1 MTAKVPKGVAK
12 SALRKVHGGSRRQ
25 EYSASTRRAL
35 VDVATDL
42 FTERGYAGTSLD
54 EIVAGARVT
63 KGALYHHFSG
73 KQALF
78 ESVFE
83 KVEERAARDIHRAV
97 RGNRDPWEK
106 ALGGLRAFLEVLQE
120 PGYRRIV
127 IADGPAVLGYER
139 YREQEERT
147 TFGIVQEIVSSV
159 LATYELEPS
168 MVETFSRVFFGAMS
182 AAGAAVSSAEDT
194 RKAGAEVEAA
204 IAYIL
209 AGLRAMAESGA
220 PLPGPA
226 DLVDD
231 DTAEALADDDDAGR
245 RRRAGRRPG
254 RAVDPQVSARRV
266 RTPYAGGRCYLVTV
280 TLPPS
285 AGTSSTQ
292 V

>member
-1 MTAKVPKGVAK
+1 MTGNRDESVADER
-12 SALRKVHGGSRRQ
+12 LRGLPATSRRQ

-35 VDVATDL
+35 VEVATEL
-42 FTERGYAGTSLD
+42 FTRRGYARTSLD

-63 KGALYHHFSG
+63 KGALYHHFTG

-83 KVEERAARDIHRAV
+83 NVEERAARDIHRAV
-97 RGNRDPWEK
+97 RGHQDPWEK
-106 ALGGLRAFLEVLQE
+106 AMGGLRAFLEVLQE

-159 LATYELEPS
+159 LSAYDLEPS

-182 AAGAAVSSAEDT
+182 AAGGAVSSADDP
-194 RKAGAEVEAA
+194 RAASAEVEAA
-204 IAYIL
+204 IGYIL

-220 PLPGPA
+220 PLPTPGDAAPEGGV
-226 DLVDD
+226 DLTEKDAAPDD
-231 DTAEALADDDDAGR
+231 D
-245 RRRAGRRPG
+245 
-254 RAVDPQVSARRV
+254 
-266 RTPYAGGRCYLVTV
+266 GGPR
-280 TLPPS
+280 
-285 AGTSSTQ
+285 
-292 V
+292 

>member
-12 SALRKVHGGSRRQ
+12 SALRKVHGASRRQ

-35 VDVATDL
+35 VDVATEL

-78 ESVFE
+78 QSVFE
-83 KVEERAARDIHRAV
+83 KVEERAARDIQRAV
-97 RGNRDPWEK
+97 RGHHDPWEK
-106 ALGGLRAFLEVLQE
+106 ALGGLRAFLEVLQQ

-127 IADGPAVLGYER
+127 IADGPAVLGYEK

-159 LATYELEPS
+159 LSSYELEPS

-209 AGLRAMAESGA
+209 PGLRAMAESGA
-220 PLPGPA
+220 PLQGTA

-231 DTAEALADDDDAGR
+231 DTAEALADDDGFDGVEEDEPRDDPDA
-245 RRRAGRRPG
+245 P
-254 RAVDPQVSARRV
+254 
-266 RTPYAGGRCYLVTV
+266 
-280 TLPPS
+280 
-285 AGTSSTQ
+285 
-292 V
+292 

>member
-1 MTAKVPKGVAK
+1 MTAKAT
-12 SALRKVHGGSRRQ
+12 LRKVSGTSRRQ

-42 FTERGYAGTSLD
+42 FSDRGYAGTSLD

-83 KVEERAARDIHRAV
+83 KVEERAAQDIHRAV
-97 RGNRDPWEK
+97 RGQRDPWEK

-120 PGYRRIV
+120 PCYRRIV
-127 IADGPAVLGYER
+127 IADGPAVLGYEK

-147 TFGIVQEIVSSV
+147 TFGIVQEIVSAV
-159 LATYELEPS
+159 LATYELEPT

-182 AAGAAVSSAEDT
+182 AAGAAVSTADDPRRASE
-194 RKAGAEVEAA
+194 EVEAA

-220 PLPGPA
+220 PIPGPA
-226 DLVDD
+226 DLAPTAPDD
-231 DTAEALADDDDAGR
+231 GDEADE
-245 RRRAGRRPG
+245 
-254 RAVDPQVSARRV
+254 S
-266 RTPYAGGRCYLVTV
+266 
-280 TLPPS
+280 
-285 AGTSSTQ
+285 
-292 V
+292 

>member
-1 MTAKVPKGVAK
+1 MTAKA
-12 SALRKVHGGSRRQ
+12 ALRKVSGTSRRQ

-42 FTERGYAGTSLD
+42 FTDRGYAGTSLD

-83 KVEERAARDIHRAV
+83 KVEERAAQDIHAAV
-97 RGNRDPWEK
+97 RGQRDPWEK

-120 PGYRRIV
+120 PRYRRIV
-127 IADGPAVLGYER
+127 IADGPAVLGYEK

-147 TFGIVQEIVSSV
+147 TFGIVQEIVSAV

-182 AAGAAVSSAEDT
+182 AAGAAVSTADDPRRAERGGRGRD
-194 RKAGAEVEAA
+194 RLHPRRPAGDGRV
-204 IAYIL
+204 
-209 AGLRAMAESGA
+209 RR
-220 PLPGPA
+220 PDPGPA
-226 DLVDD
+226 DLAPAVRDD
-231 DTAEALADDDDAGR
+231 GDEPDDER
-245 RRRAGRRPG
+245 
-254 RAVDPQVSARRV
+254 
-266 RTPYAGGRCYLVTV
+266 
-280 TLPPS
+280 
-285 AGTSSTQ
+285 
-292 V
+292 

>member
-1 MTAKVPKGVAK
+1 MTAKVPKGVTK

-35 VDVATDL
+35 VDVATEL
-42 FTERGYAGTSLD
+42 FTAQGYAGTSLD

-139 YREQEERT
+139 YREQEDRT

-159 LATYELEPS
+159 LATYDLEPS

-182 AAGAAVSSAEDT
+182 AAGSAVSSAEDT
-194 RKAGAEVEAA
+194 RKAGDEVEAA

-226 DLVDD
+226 HLTPVDD
-231 DTAEALADDDDAGR
+231 GEDAVAIDAAAGEPGDD
-245 RRRAGRRPG
+245 PG
-254 RAVDPQVSARRV
+254 A
-266 RTPYAGGRCYLVTV
+266 
-280 TLPPS
+280 
-285 AGTSSTQ
+285 
-292 V
+292 

>member
-1 MTAKVPKGVAK
+1 MTARVPKSVAK
-12 SALRKVHGGSRRQ
+12 GALRKMPGTSRRQ

-35 VDVATDL
+35 VDVATEL
-42 FTERGYAGTSLD
+42 FTDRGYAGTSLD

-83 KVEERAARDIHRAV
+83 KVEEQAARDIHTAV
-97 RGNRDPWEK
+97 RGSSDPWDK
-106 ALGGLRAFLEVLQE
+106 AMNGLRAFLEVLQE

-127 IADGPAVLGYER
+127 ILDGPAVLGYER

-159 LATYELEPS
+159 LATYDLEPS

-182 AAGAAVSSAEDT
+182 AAGGAVSSAEDP
-194 RKAGAEVEAA
+194 RRASEEVEAA

-209 AGLRAMAESGA
+209 AGLREMAESGA
-220 PLPGPA
+220 PLPGPGA
-226 DLVDD
+226 
-231 DTAEALADDDDAGR
+231 
-245 RRRAGRRPG
+245 
-254 RAVDPQVSARRV
+254 RAVSEPVAPDRLTR
-266 RTPYAGGRCYLVTV
+266 
-280 TLPPS
+280 
-285 AGTSSTQ
+285 
-292 V
+292 

>member
-1 MTAKVPKGVAK
+1 MTTKASKRAAQ
-12 SALRKVHGGSRRQ
+12 SALRTVHGTSRRA

-35 VDVATDL
+35 VEVATEL
-42 FTERGYAGTSLD
+42 FTEQGYAHTSLD

-83 KVEERAARDIHRAV
+83 KVEERAAKDIHRAV
-97 RGNRDPWEK
+97 RGGRDPWAK
-106 ALGGLRAFLEVLQE
+106 ALGGLRAFLAVLQE
-120 PGYRRIV
+120 PTYRRVV

-159 LATYELEPS
+159 LAAYDLEPS

-182 AAGAAVSSAEDT
+182 ASGSAVSTAEDP

-204 IAYIL
+204 IGYIL

-226 DLVDD
+226 D
-231 DTAEALADDDDAGR
+231 TADDDAGQDDDEDDLEEPR
-245 RRRAGRRPG
+245 DDEPG
-254 RAVDPQVSARRV
+254 AAAR
-266 RTPYAGGRCYLVTV
+266 
-280 TLPPS
+280 S
-285 AGTSSTQ
+285 
-292 V
+292 

>member
-42 FTERGYAGTSLD
+42 FTDRGYAGTSLD

-97 RGNRDPWEK
+97 RGNHDPWEK

-159 LATYELEPS
+159 LATYELAPS

-231 DTAEALADDDDAGR
+231 TAGTLADEDDDGVDVDE
-245 RRRAGRRPG
+245 PG
-254 RAVDPQVSARRV
+254 DAPDAS
-266 RTPYAGGRCYLVTV
+266 
-280 TLPPS
+280 
-285 AGTSSTQ
+285 
-292 V
+292 

>member
-1 MTAKVPKGVAK
+1 MTSKASARAKNALAK
-12 SALRKVHGGSRRQ
+12 NALRKVHGTSRRQ

-35 VDVATDL
+35 VDVATRL
-42 FTERGYAGTSLD
+42 FSVQGYAGTSLD

-83 KVEERAARDIHRAV
+83 QIEESAASQIHKAV
-97 RGNRDPWEK
+97 RESDDPWEK
-106 ALGGLRAFLEVLQE
+106 ALGGLRAFLDVLQD
-120 PGYRRIV
+120 PAYRRIV

-139 YREQEERT
+139 YREQEEQT

-159 LATYELEPS
+159 LDSYDLEPS

-182 AAGAAVSSAEDT
+182 ASGAAVSSADDP

-209 AGLRAMAESGA
+209 AGLRQMAESGA

-226 DLVDD
+226 D
-231 DTAEALADDDDAGR
+231 
-245 RRRAGRRPG
+245 
-254 RAVDPQVSARRV
+254 
-266 RTPYAGGRCYLVTV
+266 VT
-280 TLPPS
+280 T
-285 AGTSSTQ
+285 TS
-292 V
+292 

>member
-1 MTAKVPKGVAK
+1 MLGDMTARAAKSVAK
-12 SALRKVHGGSRRQ
+12 TALRTVHGTSRRA

-35 VDVATDL
+35 VEVATEL
-42 FTERGYAGTSLD
+42 FTEQGYAHTSLD

-83 KVEERAARDIHRAV
+83 KVEERAARDIHKAV
-97 RGNRDPWEK
+97 RGTRDPWEK
-106 ALGGLRAFLEVLQE
+106 ALGGLRAFLTVLQE
-120 PGYRRIV
+120 PAYQRIV
-127 IADGPAVLGYER
+127 IADGPAVLGHER

-159 LATYELEPS
+159 LSSYDLGPS
-168 MVETFSRVFFGAMS
+168 MMETFSRVFFGAMS

-194 RKAGAEVEAA
+194 RTASAEVEAA

-209 AGLRAMAESGA
+209 AGLRQMAESGA

-226 DLVDD
+226 ELGPRPQPGTDD
-231 DTAEALADDDDAGR
+231 
-245 RRRAGRRPG
+245 
-254 RAVDPQVSARRV
+254 
-266 RTPYAGGRCYLVTV
+266 
-280 TLPPS
+280 
-285 AGTSSTQ
+285 
-292 V
+292 

>member
-1 MTAKVPKGVAK
+1 MTGKASTGVAK
-12 SALRKVHGGSRRQ
+12 SALRKVSGTSRRQ

-35 VDVATDL
+35 VDVATEL

-83 KVEERAARDIHRAV
+83 KIEEHAAKDIHRAV
-97 RGNRDPWEK
+97 RGHRDPWEK
-106 ALGGLRAFLEVLQE
+106 ALGGLRAFLDVLQE
-120 PGYRRIV
+120 PRYRRIV
-127 IADGPAVLGYER
+127 VADGPAVLGYEK

-159 LATYELEPS
+159 LSTYDLEPS

-194 RKAGAEVEAA
+194 QKAGDEVEAA

-220 PLPGPA
+220 PLPGPSEIA
-226 DLVDD
+226 APE
-231 DTAEALADDDDAGR
+231 AEHAAL
-245 RRRAGRRPG
+245 P
-254 RAVDPQVSARRV
+254 DPAENPDRD
-266 RTPYAGGRCYLVTV
+266 
-280 TLPPS
+280 
-285 AGTSSTQ
+285 
-292 V
+292 

>member
-1 MTAKVPKGVAK
+1 MLRERDQTGTYARHMTGRAAKSVAK
-12 SALRKVHGGSRRQ
+12 TALRTVHGTSRRA

-35 VDVATDL
+35 VDVATEL
-42 FTERGYAGTSLD
+42 FTERGYAHTSLD
-54 EIVAGARVT
+54 EIVGGARVT

-83 KVEERAARDIHRAV
+83 KVEERAARDIHKAV
-97 RGNRDPWEK
+97 RGTRDPWEK
-106 ALGGLRAFLEVLQE
+106 ALGGLRAFLAVLQE
-120 PGYRRIV
+120 PAYRRIV

-139 YREQEERT
+139 YREQEEST

-159 LATYELEPS
+159 LSTYDLEPS

-194 RKAGAEVEAA
+194 QTASAEVEAA

-209 AGLRAMAESGA
+209 AGLRQMAESGA

-226 DLVDD
+226 QLE
-231 DTAEALADDDDAGR
+231 AEPTD
-245 RRRAGRRPG
+245 
-254 RAVDPQVSARRV
+254 
-266 RTPYAGGRCYLVTV
+266 
-280 TLPPS
+280 
-285 AGTSSTQ
+285 
-292 V
+292 